1 MQELSI
7 LDIVLL
13 AVVLLSG
20 LLALLRGFVHELLSF
35 GAWIGAALVALYA
48 FPYVQPYARDLVGVQ
63 VVGDILAGAVVFLV
77 ALVILSL
84 IARSLGRVAQDSGL
98 SALDR
103 TLGLL
108 FGLVRGAVLV
118 CLAWLIFAWMVPTQQ
133 HPQWVTQARML
144 PMVQQGAEM
153 LRSLV
158 PDAFLESLGQSARSA
173 ISDSVTKS
181 AAESIDGQLQPQPQ
195 PKNVTET
202 GEPAYNQDERQDLDQ
217 VIKSLTGGS
226 SQ

>member
-20 LLALLRGFVHELLSF
+20 LLALLRGFVHEVLSF

-48 FPYVQPYARDLVGVQ
+48 FPYLQPYARDLVGVP
-63 VVGDILAGAVVFLV
+63 VVGDVLAGAAVFLV
-77 ALVILSL
+77 ALIVLSL
-84 IARSLGRVAQDSGL
+84 IARSLGRLAQDSAL

-118 CLAWLIFAWMVPTQQ
+118 CLAWLIFSWLVPTPQ
-133 HPQWVTQARML
+133 HPHWVTEARML
-144 PMVQQGAEM
+144 PMVRQGAEM

-158 PDAFLESLGQSARSA
+158 PDAFLESLGQSARST
-173 ISDSVTKS
+173 ISDSVGQS
-181 AAESIDGQLQPQPQ
+181 VAESLEDKLQPQP
-195 PKNVTET
+195 KDVTDAD
-202 GEPAYNQDERQDLDQ
+202 EPAYNQGERQDLDQ
-217 VIKSLTGGS
+217 VIKGLSGSGGS
-226 SQ
+226 Q

>member
-20 LLALLRGFVHELLSF
+20 LLALLRGFVHEVLSF

-48 FPYVQPYARDLVGVQ
+48 FPYLQPHARELVGVQ
-63 VVGDILAGAVVFLV
+63 VVGDVLAGAVVFLI
-77 ALVILSL
+77 ALVVLSML
-84 IARSLGRVAQDSGL
+84 ARSLGRLAQDSSL

-108 FGLVRGAVLV
+108 FGLARGAVLV
-118 CLAWLIFAWMVPTQQ
+118 CLAWLIFAWLVPAAQ

-144 PMVQQGAEM
+144 PMVREGAEL

-158 PDAFLESLGQSARSA
+158 PDAFLESLGQTAHRAVQDTVSG
-173 ISDSVTKS
+173 V
-181 AAESIDGQLQPQPQ
+181 AAESFQQGLQPQP
-195 PKNVTET
+195 KGVTAA
-202 GEPAYNQDERQDLDQ
+202 GEPAYNDAERRDLDQ
-217 VIKSLTGGS
+217 VIEGLTGSGGS
-226 SQ
+226 Q

>member
-63 VVGDILAGAVVFLV
+63 VIGDVLAGAVVFLV
-77 ALVILSL
+77 ALVVLSL
-84 IARSLGRVAQDSGL
+84 IARSFGRLAQDSGL

-118 CLAWLIFAWMVPTQQ
+118 CLAWLIFSWLVPTQQ
-133 HPQWVTQARML
+133 HPHWVTEARML
-144 PMVQQGAEM
+144 PMVQRGAEM

-158 PDAFLESLGQSARSA
+158 PDAFLESLGQSARRS
-173 ISDSVTKS
+173 IGDSVTKS
-181 AAESIDGQLQPQPQ
+181 ATESFEQELQPQP
-195 PKNVTET
+195 KTVTDAD
-202 GEPAYNQDERQDLDQ
+202 EPAYNQNDRQGLDQ
-217 VIKSLTGGS
+217 VIEGLTGSGGD
-226 SQ
+226 

>member
-20 LLALLRGFVHELLSF
+20 LLALLRGFVHEVLSF

-48 FPYVQPYARDLVGVQ
+48 FPYLQPHARDLVGVP
-63 VVGDILAGAVVFLV
+63 VIGDVLAGSVVFLL
-77 ALVILSL
+77 ALVVLSL
-84 IARSLGRVAQDSGL
+84 IARGVGRLVQDSGL

-118 CLAWLIFAWMVPTQQ
+118 CLAWLIFSWLVPPPQ
-133 HPQWVTQARML
+133 HPHWVTEARML

-158 PDAFLESLGQSARSA
+158 PKAFLESLGQSARSA
-173 ISDSVTKS
+173 IYDSVGTGTAGS
-181 AAESIDGQLQPQPQ
+181 FDQRLQPQT
-195 PKNVTET
+195 KGVTGA

-217 VIKSLTGGS
+217 VIKSVTGSGGS
-226 SQ
+226 Q